1 MIQVKAYSERGLVVK
16 GASAEQAES
25 IRAGLGANVV
35 AQHNAK
41 LGGWVFSR
49 KREDRIRELVKGM
62 QCFKKDAT
70 GTPEGNALLAKMNAM
85 VCGCG
90 NWKEPSAKVCG
101 ECQTRETPK
110 ADDSLPGKWGPLA
123 G

>member
-1 MIQVKAYSERGLVVK
+1 MIQVKAYSDRGLVVK

-25 IRAGLGANVV
+25 IRAALGAAVV

-62 QCFKKDAT
+62 QDGDRESKQCERIGFDGK
-70 GTPEGNALLAKMNAM
+70 P
-85 VCGCG
+85 CGRMDFHQHDHPARMHPVPAC
-90 NWKEPSAKVCG
+90 
-101 ECQTRETPK
+101 
-110 ADDSLPGKWGPLA
+110 DSLPGKWGPLA

>member
-1 MIQVKAYSERGLVVK
+1 MQAKVTPYSPKGLVVQ
-16 GASAEQAES
+16 GITAEQAES
-25 IRAGLGANVV
+25 IRAALGAAVV
-35 AQHNAK
+35 TSHNAK

-62 QCFKKDAT
+62 QCFKRDAT
-70 GTPEGNALLAKMNAM
+70 GTPEGDALLAKMNAM

-101 ECQTRETPK
+101 ERQTRETPK
-110 ADDSLPGKWGPLA
+110 ADALP
-123 G
+123 